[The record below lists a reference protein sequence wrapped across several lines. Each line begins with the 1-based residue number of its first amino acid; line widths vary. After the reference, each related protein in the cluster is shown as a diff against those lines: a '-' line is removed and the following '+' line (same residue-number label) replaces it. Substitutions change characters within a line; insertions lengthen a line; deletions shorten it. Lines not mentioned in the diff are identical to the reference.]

1 MRGVNEDTS
10 QAGPLVSEAMG
21 NVRTVAAFGMEE
33 KILLRYDSLL
43 SKETAIARK
52 GSTALS
58 FSTAWSAGMN
68 FFMFGA
74 IVFVAN
80 IFINHGWMEAD
91 KVMQVLF
98 PIMFCAQGAA
108 MANQWFADKQKAQAA
123 MRHIFHTL
131 DREPLIDAYQKD
143 GLVLQEVRGELC
155 FKHVAFRYPAR
166 PDVPVFTDFDL
177 TIPANSTVAFV
188 GPSGSGKSTTVGL
201 LQRFYDPDSGSVCLD
216 GHDLRSLNLAFFRSQ
231 MALVQQEPILF
242 GGSILDNI
250 AYGKEGAS
258 REEVEKAAR
267 SANAHG
273 FIESFPSG
281 YNTSVGERGAQLSG
295 GQKQRVAIAR
305 AMIRDPKVL
314 LLDEATS
321 ALDSESEK
329 VVQQALDSLLAQK
342 SRTTLMI
349 AHRLA
354 TVVNSDMICVIYDGR
369 IVEKGIH
376 SELMRIPDG
385 HYKQLAARQQADP

>member
-1 MRGVNEDTS
+1 
-10 QAGPLVSEAMG
+10 
-21 NVRTVAAFGMEE
+21 
-33 KILLRYDSLL
+33 
-43 SKETAIARK
+43 
-52 GSTALS
+52 
-58 FSTAWSAGMN
+58 
-68 FFMFGA
+68 
-74 IVFVAN
+74 
-80 IFINHGWMEAD
+80 
-91 KVMQVLF
+91 
-98 PIMFCAQGAA
+98 
-108 MANQWFADKQKAQAA
+108 
-123 MRHIFHTL
+123 
-131 DREPLIDAYQKD
+131 
-143 GLVLQEVRGELC
+143 
-155 FKHVAFRYPAR
+155 
-166 PDVPVFTDFDL
+166 
-177 TIPANSTVAFV
+177 V
-188 GPSGSGKSTTVGL
+188 GPSGSGKSTTIGL

-231 MALVQQEPILF
+231 MALVQQEPVLF

-273 FIESFPSG
+273 FIESFPNG
-281 YNTSVGERGAQLSG
+281 YDTSVGERGAQLSG

-321 ALDSESEK
+321 ALDSESER
-329 VVQQALDSLLAQK
+329 VVQQALDELLAQK
-342 SRTTLMI
+342 GRTTLMI

-369 IVEKGIH
+369 IVEKGVH